1 MNDSARDTHFDA
13 VIVGSGFGG
22 SVTAYRL
29 AEAGLSVCVLERGK
43 AYPPGEF
50 PRAPHRMQKN
60 VWDPS
65 EGLHGMYNIWSFS
78 ELGAV
83 VCSGLGGGSL
93 IYANV
98 LIRKPEKWFVKEDLN
113 NGGFEYWPVTRADL
127 DPHYDRVEEMLDA
140 QQFPIDEE
148 PYNGVPKVREFRD
161 AANRL
166 GLDWRLPNL
175 AVTFGNEGEKPA
187 PGEPIRGGFWDI
199 EGRKRTRY
207 TCRLVGECDIGCNY
221 GSKNTLDY
229 NYLSEAKRLGAEILT
244 RCEVKEFKP
253 RDGGGYEVSYVR
265 HEPERE
271 GQRTDTS
278 RLHRKT
284 LTTDRLILS
293 AGSLGSTF
301 LLLKMKMEN
310 RDAFRGISNQLGSRF
325 CGNGDLVTFALNTTK
340 RKDGEQVPRL
350 IDAGY
355 GPVIT
360 SRIRFEDREDGGEGR
375 GFYIEDA
382 GYPNFVNWIM
392 ETVEVPGEAIQQFW
406 GGIAG
411 RLLDKLLS
419 REPET
424 DIGAEVSRLLGS
436 TEFTADL
443 LPLLGM
449 GRDVPDGRMR
459 LRDDGK
465 LDLDWRV
472 ERSQAYFDAIREKMR
487 DVAEELGARFSDPL
501 ERLNRVVTVHPLG
514 GCPMGRT
521 PAEGVVNEHGAVF
534 GCPPGLY
541 VADGS
546 VMPGPVGPNP
556 SLTIAALADRFADPI
571 FERKG
576 PEE

>member
-1 MNDSARDTHFDA
+1 MTDNASDNHVDA
-13 VIVGSGFGG
+13 VVIGSGFGG

-60 VWDPS
+60 FWDPS

-98 LIRKPEKWFVKEDLN
+98 LIRKPEKWFVKENLDR
-113 NGGFEYWPVTRADL
+113 GGFEYWPVTRADL
-127 DPHYDRVEEMLDA
+127 DPHYDEVEKMLNA
-140 QQFPIDEE
+140 QQYPIDEP
-148 PYNGVPKVREFRD
+148 PYNEVPKVSELRD

-175 AVTFGNEGEKPA
+175 AITFGNEGEKPA
-187 PGEPIRGGFWDI
+187 PGEPIRDRFWDI

-244 RCEVKEFKP
+244 RCEVKEFEP
-253 RDGGGYEVSYVR
+253 RGGGGYEVRYVR

-278 RLHRKT
+278 RLRRET
-284 LTTDRLILS
+284 LTADRLILS

-301 LLLKMKMEN
+301 LLLKMKSLG
-310 RDAFRGISNQLGSRF
+310 AFRGISNRLGSRF
-325 CGNGDLVTFALNTTK
+325 CGNGDLITFALETTR
-340 RKDGEQVPRL
+340 RKDGERVPRL
-350 IDAGY
+350 TDA
-355 GPVIT
+355 
-360 SRIRFEDREDGGEGR
+360 
-375 GFYIEDA
+375 
-382 GYPNFVNWIM
+382 
-392 ETVEVPGEAIQQFW
+392 
-406 GGIAG
+406 
-411 RLLDKLLS
+411 
-419 REPET
+419 
-424 DIGAEVSRLLGS
+424 GAEVSRLLGS

-449 GRDVPDGRMR
+449 GRDVPDGRMS

-465 LDLDWRV
+465 LDLDWDV
-472 ERSQAYFDAIREKMR
+472 ERSREYFDAIREKMR
-487 DVAEELGARFSDPL
+487 DVAEELGGRFSDPL

-514 GCPMGRT
+514 GCPMGRN

-556 SLTIAALADRFADPI
+556 SLTIAALADRFAGPI
-571 FERKG
+571 IARKG
-576 PEE
+576 AE

>member
-1 MNDSARDTHFDA
+1 MNQSTSDSHFDA

-29 AEAGLSVCVLERGK
+29 AEAGLDVCVLERGK

-50 PRAPHRMQKN
+50 PRAPQRMQRN
-60 VWDPS
+60 FWDPS
-65 EGLHGMYNIWSFS
+65 EGLHGMYNIWSFN

-98 LIRKPEKWFVKEDLN
+98 LIRKDEKWFVKEDLR
-113 NGGFEYWPVTRADL
+113 NGGHEYWPVNRADL
-127 DPHYDRVEEMLDA
+127 DPHYDRVEKMLGA
-140 QQFPIDEE
+140 QRYPREKE
-148 PYNGVPKVREFRD
+148 PYNEVPKVKEFRK
-161 AANRL
+161 AAERL
-166 GLDWRLPNL
+166 RLDLQSPKL
-175 AVTFGNEGEKPA
+175 AVTFGNEGEDPA
-187 PGEPIRGGFWDI
+187 PGEPIRGGYWDI

-229 NYLSEAKRLGAEILT
+229 NYLSEAKRLGARILT
-244 RCEVKEFKP
+244 RCEVKEFEP
-253 RDGGGYEVSYVR
+253 RDGGGYAVRYAR

-271 GQRTDTS
+271 GQKTDTS
-278 RLHRKT
+278 RLPTKT
-284 LTTDRLILS
+284 LTTDRLILA
-293 AGSLGSTF
+293 AGTLGSTF
-301 LLLKMKMEN
+301 LLLKMKN
-310 RDAFRGISNQLGSRF
+310 RGAFPRISNRLGTRF
-325 CGNGDLVTFALNTTK
+325 CGNGDLVTFALKSSKNT
-340 RKDGEQVPRL
+340 DGARQPRL

-360 SRIRFEDREDGGEGR
+360 SAIRVADREDGGEGR

-382 GYPNFVNWIM
+382 GYPDFVNWIL
-392 ETVEVPGEAIQQFW
+392 ETVETPGEAIRGFW
-406 GGIAG
+406 GGLARQI
-411 RLLDKLLS
+411 LDKLLS

-424 DIGAEVSRLLGS
+424 DIGAEVARLLGS
-436 TEFTADL
+436 TEFSADL

-449 GRDVPDGRMR
+449 GRDVPDGRMT
-459 LRDDGK
+459 LRGER

-472 ERSQAYFDAIREKMR
+472 ENSQPYFDDIREKMR

-501 ERLNRVVTVHPLG
+501 GHLNRVVTVHPLG
-514 GCPMGRT
+514 GCPMGRNET
-521 PAEGVVNEHGAVF
+521 EGVVNSYGAVF

-541 VADGS
+541 VVDGS

-556 SLTIAALADRFADPI
+556 SLTIAALADRFADTMI
-571 FERKG
+571 DRKG

>member
-1 MNDSARDTHFDA
+1 MNDSASDKHFDA
-13 VIVGSGFGG
+13 IIVGSGFGG

-50 PRAPHRMQKN
+50 PRAPHRMQRN

-78 ELGAV
+78 GLGAV

-98 LIRKPEKWFVKEDLN
+98 LIRKPEKWFVKEDLDR
-113 NGGFEYWPVTRADL
+113 GGFEYWPVTRDDL
-127 DPHYDRVEEMLDA
+127 DPHYDQVETMLGA
-140 QQFPIDEE
+140 QRYPIDEA
-148 PYNGVPKVREFRD
+148 PYNEVPKAREFRE
-161 AANRL
+161 AAERL
-166 GLDWRLPNL
+166 KLDPELPKL
-175 AVTFGNEGEKPA
+175 AVTFGNEGEKPV

-199 EGRKRTRY
+199 GGRKRTRY
-207 TCRLVGECDIGCNY
+207 TCRLVGECDLGCNY

-229 NYLSEAKRLGAEILT
+229 NYLAEAKKLGARILT
-244 RCEVKEFKP
+244 RCEVKEFEP
-253 RDGGGYEVSYVR
+253 REGGGYEVRYVR

-271 GQRTDTS
+271 GKKTDTS
-278 RLHRKT
+278 RLHRER
-284 LTTDRLILS
+284 LTADRLILS

-301 LLLKMKMEN
+301 LLLKMKN
-310 RDAFRGISNQLGSRF
+310 QGAFPGIGNLLGSRF
-325 CGNGDLVTFALNTTK
+325 CGNGDLITFALKTT
-340 RKDGEQVPRL
+340 RMKDGERVPRL

-360 SRIRFEDREDGGEGR
+360 GAIRYKDQEDGGEEER

-382 GYPNFVNWIM
+382 GYANFVNWIL
-392 ETVEVPGEAIQQFW
+392 ETVEVPGDAIRQFW

-411 RLLDKLLS
+411 RFLDKFLS

-424 DIGAEVSRLLGS
+424 DIGAEVARLLGS
-436 TEFTADL
+436 TEFSADL

-449 GRDVPDGRMR
+449 GRDVPDGK
-459 LRDDGK
+459 LSLGDDER
-465 LDLDWRV
+465 LDLDWRIDK
-472 ERSQAYFDAIREKMR
+472 SQAYFDGIREKMK
-487 DVAEELGARFSDPL
+487 DLAEELGARFSDPL
-501 ERLNRVVTVHPLG
+501 ERLNRVATVHPLG
-514 GCPMGRT
+514 GCPMGRH
-521 PAEGVVNEHGAVF
+521 AREGVVNEYGAVF

-556 SLTIAALADRFADPI
+556 SLTIAALADRFAGPI
-571 FERKG
+571 IERRG

>member
-1 MNDSARDTHFDA
+1 MTDGASDRHFDA

-50 PRAPHRMQKN
+50 PRAPHRMQRN
-60 VWDPS
+60 FWDPS

-78 ELGAV
+78 GLGAV

-98 LIRKPEKWFVKEDLN
+98 LIRKPEKWFVKEDLDR
-113 NGGFEYWPVTRADL
+113 GGFEYWPVTRADL
-127 DPHYDRVEEMLDA
+127 DPHYDQVEKMLGA
-140 QQFPIDEE
+140 QQYPIDEP
-148 PYNGVPKVREFRD
+148 PYNEVPKASEFRD
-161 AANRL
+161 AAKRL
-166 GLDWRLPNL
+166 GLDWRLPKL

-187 PGEPIRGGFWDI
+187 PGEPIRGGFWTI

-229 NYLSEAKRLGAEILT
+229 NYLSEAKRLGAQIMT
-244 RCEVKEFKP
+244 RCEVKEFEP
-253 RDGGGYEVSYVR
+253 RDGGGYEIRYVR

-271 GQRTDTS
+271 GQKTDTS
-278 RLHRKT
+278 RLPRET
-284 LTTDRLILS
+284 LTADRLILS
-293 AGSLGSTF
+293 AGTMGSTF
-301 LLLKMKMEN
+301 LLLKMKN
-310 RDAFRGISNQLGSRF
+310 RGAFPRISSPLGSRF
-325 CGNGDLVTFALNTTK
+325 CGNGDLVTFALESSK

-360 SRIRFEDREDGGEGR
+360 GAIRFRDREDGGEGR

-382 GYPNFVNWIM
+382 GYPNFVNWIL
-392 ETVEVPGEAIQQFW
+392 ETVETPGEAIRQFW
-406 GGIAG
+406 GGLA
-411 RLLDKLLS
+411 RRFLDKLLS

-424 DIGAEVSRLLGS
+424 DVGAEVARLLGS

-449 GRDVPDGRMR
+449 GRDVPDGKMT
-459 LRDDGK
+459 LRGER
-465 LDLDWRV
+465 LDLDWRMD
-472 ERSQAYFDAIREKMR
+472 RSEPYFDGIREKMR
-487 DVAEELGARFSDPL
+487 EVAEELGACFSDPL
-501 ERLNRVVTVHPLG
+501 EHLNRVVTVHPLG
-514 GCPMGRT
+514 GCPMGRYKT
-521 PAEGVVNEHGAVF
+521 EGVVNEYGAVY

-556 SLTIAALADRFADPI
+556 SLTIAALADHFAGPI
-571 FERKG
+571 IERKG